1 MKKCHACAELI
12 QDEAQKCKHCGE
24 IQNTEAVQNARNIQL
39 IWGLVCG
46 GIAVYIT
53 YYGYTNNWVFRAFI
67 DGMIE
72 PFIYLFK

>member
-39 IWGLVCG
+39 LCEKCNRSKSAKIG
-46 GIAVYIT
+46 
-53 YYGYTNNWVFRAFI
+53 
-67 DGMIE
+67 
-72 PFIYLFK
+72 